1 MPGRLSTSVMSRS
14 KPTTSGFRATSQ
26 GEGTCRESSIAPGRI
41 ALGARMSVTLADHLR
56 ALPDHELAALVTLR
70 PDLVVPVPADL
81 SALAVRA
88 QSRLSV
94 ARALDGLDR
103 FTLEILDALRLA
115 RGAADRSAA
124 GGPATG
130 GPVNGGGP
138 ATDGGTT

>member
-26 GEGTCRESSIAPGRI
+26 GEGDLPRVFHRPGRI

-103 FTLEILDALRLA
+103 FTLEVLDALRLA
-115 RGAADRSAA
+115 RGVTDGCAPGSPASAA
-124 GGPATG
+124 AS
-130 GPVNGGGP
+130 
-138 ATDGGTT
+138 